1 MPTLQGEDA
10 LIALRNAAGDQALVS
25 LHGGQLLSW
34 RPAGAGEQIYHSP
47 LSHPAPGVAVRG
59 GVPICFPQFSER
71 GPLPKHGFARTRRWV
86 LVAPPSPGAAVAEA
100 RFQLD
105 SAMTRTLWDH
115 AFCLVLVVR
124 LGPKWLELEL
134 QVANTGRTAWTFT
147 GALHTY
153 LRVDD
158 VRSARILGLFG
169 LPYED
174 MVQGNAMHTETDP
187 ALLIVGEV
195 DRVYHGVTQPLQL
208 AGGGVPDRRVVQQG
222 FEDVVVWNPGAD
234 KAARLGDLPPED
246 WQRMLCIEA
255 AVVQHPRELA
265 PGKTW
270 RGLQRL
276 ELPQAPGLD
285 PAQAGA

>member
-1 MPTLQGEDA
+1 MTTFSGDEA
-10 LIALRNAAGDQALVS
+10 LVALRNAAGDQALVS
-25 LHGGQLLSW
+25 LHGAQVLSW
-34 RPAGAGEQIYHSP
+34 QPAGAGEQIYHSP
-47 LSHPAPGVAVRG
+47 LSQPAPGVAVRG

-86 LVAPPSPGAAVAEA
+86 LVAPPTPGAAVAEA

-105 SAMTRTLWDH
+105 SAMTRTIWDH

-158 VRSARILGLFG
+158 VRSARVLGLFG
-169 LPYED
+169 LAYED
-174 MVQGNAMHTETDP
+174 MVQADAVRTESEP
-187 ALLIVGEV
+187 ALLVAGEV
-195 DRVYHGVTQPLQL
+195 DRVYRGVTQPLQL

-222 FEDVVVWNPGAD
+222 FEDTVVWNPGPA
-234 KAARLGDLPPED
+234 KAARLGDMPPED
-246 WQRMLCIEA
+246 WPHLLCIEA
-255 AVVQHPRELA
+255 AVVQHPREMA

-276 ELPQAPGLD
+276 ELPQAPGFQ
-285 PAQAGA
+285 PPPAGA